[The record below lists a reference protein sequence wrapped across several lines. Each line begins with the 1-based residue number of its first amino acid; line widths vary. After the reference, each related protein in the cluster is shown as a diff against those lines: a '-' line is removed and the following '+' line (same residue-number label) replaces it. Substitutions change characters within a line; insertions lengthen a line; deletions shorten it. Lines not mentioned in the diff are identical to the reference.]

1 MSLPLS
7 PHPLSEQ
14 KVFRGLIID
23 YVDEKNQKN
32 EKLLPEKKGRYIW
45 ILLDYACR
53 EGRAI
58 HNGRRMAG
66 LVCALH
72 AGPVPARV
80 ACPRTSDQRQM
91 RGGDFSRHCQLNAKT
106 STFVQEPEEQCLVG
120 AFMNPWIFA
129 LRRGPLCLAEQAA
142 IRDFR

>member
-1 MSLPLS
+1 MRGFLGEVVSGKNPKKCIYLS
-7 PHPLSEQ
+7 
-14 KVFRGLIID
+14 G
-23 YVDEKNQKN
+23 
-32 EKLLPEKKGRYIW
+32 KKGRYIW

-106 STFVQEPEEQCLVG
+106 CTFVQEQEEQCLVG